1 MLLVS
6 YDISNDI
13 LRARFSKYLEKCGM
27 RLQCSVFQ
35 IRNSSTFLNNITCDI
50 ENKFKKRFEE
60 SDSVLIFVLTDSCK
74 VIKYG
79 HSAHDDTDC
88 LFVMQFANPQSYF
101 FSLRKEPFHLLTLR
115 LDCLTFK
122 RVYCSIHQFSLASYF
137 LQGFPSLIEFLL
149 LQMTG
154 WIPMVILFPSL
165 IEFLLL
171 QIWQGCLRVAEFPSL
186 IEFLL
191 LQIQH
196 GQRRLVQLSF
206 PSLIEFLL
214 LQIG

>member
-6 YDISNDI
+6 YDISNDK
-13 LRARFSKYLEKCGM
+13 LRARFSKYLEKYGM

-149 LQMTG
+149 LQIFSAGRTR
-154 WIPMVILFPSL
+154 S
-165 IEFLLL
+165 
-171 QIWQGCLRVAEFPSL
+171 
-186 IEFLL
+186 
-191 LQIQH
+191 
-196 GQRRLVQLSF
+196 SF
-206 PSLIEFLL
+206 
-214 LQIG
+214 QA